1 MFLKIQESIGILILK
16 VGTHFGMCGFILSHS
31 LTFSKVWNVIP
42 GLPSRLAPLQALAL
56 VTSPK
61 LGSRRIAY
69 DNIYV
74 NNIYG
79 MNLYF
84 IHLYYFTKVVHGDTL
99 HLNLISIFIIINK
112 LIIYQPSNKMQIRVW
127 HMFICES

>member
-1 MFLKIQESIGILILK
+1 
-16 VGTHFGMCGFILSHS
+16 
-31 LTFSKVWNVIP
+31 VIP

-69 DNIYV
+69 DNIYVNNIYV

-112 LIIYQPSNKMQIRVW
+112 LIIYQPSNKMQIRV
-127 HMFICES
+127 